1 MRFPVVTASRH
12 LFERASGAGGFAIKL
27 GNEQLSQARASSVAR
42 YLVNQQKIPV
52 RSITTL
58 GSGYALPVADDSTRE
73 GRKQNRRVEVRLFV
87 PEATQS
93 SNTIAAAQ
101 E

>member
-1 MRFPVVTASRH
+1 M
-12 LFERASGAGGFAIKL
+12 
-27 GNEQLSQARASSVAR
+27 AR
-42 YLVNQQKIPV
+42 YLANEHKIPV

-58 GSGYALPVADDSTRE
+58 GSGYALPVADDKTRE

-87 PEATQS
+87 PESIQS
-93 SNTIAAAQ
+93 SSTVAAAQ

>member
-1 MRFPVVTASRH
+1 M
-12 LFERASGAGGFAIKL
+12 LFRS
-27 GNEQLSQARASSVAR
+27 NEH
-42 YLVNQQKIPV
+42 KIPV

-58 GSGYALPVADDSTRE
+58 GSGYALPVADDKTRE

-87 PEATQS
+87 PEATQP
-93 SNTIAAAQ
+93 SNTVASAQ